1 LCSVAAEG
9 AVGAGVAV
17 GFSVGVAAGAPE
29 AAGVEVAPGTSEPAA
44 VGLGVG
50 DASGLALTSG
60 SGETTGSGASPPIPA
75 CAGVTYPA
83 INRRPAIVKINEIN
97 PRRGMCVLLSALVG
111 YQLNRSRWI

>member
-1 LCSVAAEG
+1 MAY
-9 AVGAGVAV
+9 
-17 GFSVGVAAGAPE
+17 
-29 AAGVEVAPGTSEPAA
+29 
-44 VGLGVG
+44 
-50 DASGLALTSG
+50 D
-60 SGETTGSGASPPIPA
+60 SGAADPGHAPALLSRAFRAALRPRLFADRRLIWMALPPVSKPIPA